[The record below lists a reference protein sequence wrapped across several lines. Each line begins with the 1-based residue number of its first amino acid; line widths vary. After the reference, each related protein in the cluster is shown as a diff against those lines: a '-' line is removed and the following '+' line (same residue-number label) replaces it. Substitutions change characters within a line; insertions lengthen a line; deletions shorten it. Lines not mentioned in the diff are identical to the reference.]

1 MLVFRMMM
9 WLILFSKLFLNQF
22 ALLSFQACTYQSAN
36 HTMTA
41 PRTGVT
47 TETR

>member
-1 MLVFRMMM
+1 MMM
-9 WLILFSKLFLNQF
+9 WLILFSKLLLNQF
-22 ALLSFQACTYQSAN
+22 ALLTFQTCSYQSAN

-41 PRTGVT
+41 FRTGVA